1 MKSSQVL
8 KELRSLREAWRKQS
22 FSYSREQQERYDHL
36 VKLRRERV
44 FSLYSEGRV
53 SKSSPK

>member
-44 FSLYSEGRV
+44 SSLYAEGRV

>member
-44 FSLYSEGRV
+44 SSLYAAARV
-53 SKSSPK
+53 SKGSPK

>member
-44 FSLYSEGRV
+44 SSLYAEGRV
-53 SKSSPK
+53 

>member
-44 FSLYSEGRV
+44 SSLYAEERV
-53 SKSSPK
+53 SKGSPK

>member
-44 FSLYSEGRV
+44 SSLYVEGRV
-53 SKSSPK
+53 SKGSPK

>member
-22 FSYSREQQERYDHL
+22 FSYSRDQQERYDHL

-44 FSLYSEGRV
+44 SSLYAEGRV
-53 SKSSPK
+53 SKGSPK

>member
-44 FSLYSEGRV
+44 SSLYAEGRV
-53 SKSSPK
+53 SKCSPK